1 MREIKFRHYF
11 SHTKVMTAGIS
22 MQALLMYDDGKGDHW
37 KYATWM
43 QYTGLKDKNGKEI
56 YEGDLCW
63 TYEHGI
69 GNLIRQVVFDGGSF
83 CFRHPYMLTTEIRGW
98 KADFIEVR
106 TNIYETPDLTQANPE
121 LLQP

>member
-1 MREIKFRHYF
+1 MREIKFRSWNYADKRMVSWDEMRDDHYDLYQEF
-11 SHTKVMTAGIS
+11 KNNHTI
-22 MQALLMYDDGKGDHW
+22 MQF
-37 KYATWM
+37 
-43 QYTGLKDKNGKEI
+43 TGLKDKNGKEI

-98 KADFIEVR
+98 KTDFIEVR

-121 LLQP
+121 LL